1 MISGFRIPGV
11 ILLFILISPG
21 SFSQGPV
28 NSGTSI
34 ISAEVVWV
42 EQIPAMSGINKKK
55 QNKRS
60 LFSIIIGDE
69 KNAAIELEKPVAAF
83 LDSPEDIWILDQ
95 GKQTMIRVK
104 NNRKEIVKAFS
115 KNKIEFQSLVGACII
130 PGKEILFTD
139 SRLNRIFT
147 LKNDRKRIEIF
158 GDTITLQQPTGIAY
172 FTARS
177 EIWVVETAAHCIS
190 VFDEN
195 GRKKRSIGKRGNGE
209 GEFNYPT
216 SIWIDGKGYVY
227 IVDALNFRIQIL
239 DENGNFLKTFG
250 EQGNATGYFGIPK
263 SVATDSY
270 GNIFVTD
277 ALFHVVQIFDING
290 RFLYSFGSQ
299 GREPGQFWMPS
310 GIFIDK
316 DDNIYIAD
324 SYNSR
329 IQKFRLANIIKSQ

>member
-1 MISGFRIPGV
+1 MYFRSIGV
-11 ILLFILISPG
+11 LIKLLFVFLG
-21 SFSQGPV
+21 TDCFSQAPGD
-28 NSGTSI
+28 SGMSI
-34 ISAEVVWV
+34 ISAEIMWV
-42 EQIPAMSGINKKK
+42 DQFPAMAGSNRNH
-55 QNKRS
+55 QSKRN
-60 LFSIIIGDE
+60 LFSIIIGGE
-69 KNAAIELEKPVAAF
+69 KNEAYELEKPVAIF
-83 LDSPEDIWILDQ
+83 SENQIDMWILDQ
-95 GKQTMIRVK
+95 GKQSMIRVRNK
-104 NNRKEIVKAFS
+104 KFEAVKAFS
-115 KNKIEFQSLVGACII
+115 KNKFVFQSLVGACII

-139 SRLNRIFT
+139 SRLNKVFAF
-147 LKNDRKRIEIF
+147 KNDSKRIEIF
-158 GDTITLQQPTGIAY
+158 GDTITLNQPTGIAY
-172 FTARS
+172 FAARS
-177 EIWVVETAAHCIS
+177 EIWLVETAAHCIS
-190 VFDEN
+190 IFDEN
-195 GRKKRSIGKRGNGE
+195 GRKKRSIGRRGNGE

-270 GNIFVTD
+270 GNIFITD

-299 GREPGQFWMPS
+299 GREQGQFWMPS